1 MVTAAFTKEAL
12 RKAMGPLDAI
22 LGRSSEARAGT
33 TEVRGGLRSLQGG
46 MEYDLALRREGLAR
60 GRSMR
65 AQTVRIGAHFER
77 SKRMIAAGDLGQDPG
92 EMVIAGVP
100 PVLTVVP
107 ALLAGGSMESGGAS
121 LILICEGNAEVV
133 VKKMGELGEATHTS
147 EDAGGWMALRMTRMG
162 SQSGAWMMRMRRWVL
177 SMLLEPSCL

>member
-1 MVTAAFTKEAL
+1 
-12 RKAMGPLDAI
+12 
-22 LGRSSEARAGT
+22 
-33 TEVRGGLRSLQGG
+33 
-46 MEYDLALRREGLAR
+46 
-60 GRSMR
+60 
-65 AQTVRIGAHFER
+65 
-77 SKRMIAAGDLGQDPG
+77 MIAAGDLGQDPG

-133 VKKMGELGEATHTS
+133 VKKMGELGEAIHTS
-147 EDAGGWMALRMTRMG
+147 EDAGGWMALKMTRMG